1 MTDEEIERFALVLK
15 ECARIRA
22 LIAREEAALSNG
34 EHDYGNTDSRCAKS
48 ASARRTAPRRVP
60 QRARKEPGE
69 FAESRRT
76 RRSIRWILR
85 EAEGKKSYAEKLR
98 SVLRPTLLGWTP

>member
-1 MTDEEIERFALVLK
+1 MVVNTGVRMFTRKAVG
-15 ECARIRA
+15 RA
-22 LIAREEAALSNG
+22 MKS
-34 EHDYGNTDSRCAKS
+34 AKS
-48 ASARRTAPRRVP
+48 ASGKRKKDAPRRVP

-69 FAESRRT
+69 FAGSRRS